1 MVTNNQWKVLD
12 LDFPKEMPRIGQE
25 IYKVV
30 VDVEKGVVLVPR
42 EERFVQSIEQMEG
55 WYRVSEKIFGTR
67 IAILWQPV
75 PPRPELPD
83 KWEIID
89 AIACTGDGQCQYC
102 KDKYCSG
109 GPQQCPQAKTFHKFH
124 PLSI

>member
-12 LDFPKEMPRIGQE
+12 LNFPKEIPQIGQE
-25 IYKVV
+25 IYKII
-30 VDVEKGVVLVPR
+30 VDMDKGIVLVPR
-42 EERFVQSIEQMEG
+42 EERFIQSVEQMES
-55 WYRVSEKIFGTR
+55 WYRLSQKIFGAR
-67 IAILWQPV
+67 IAILWQPI

-102 KDKYCSG
+102 KDTCCIG
-109 GPQQCPQAKTFHKFH
+109 GPQQCPQAKAFRKFC
-124 PLSI
+124 PVNA